1 MNFGIIK
8 RTVGFMLL
16 FEALF
21 FFVPLITA
29 AIYWEKAFFTFLF
42 CIGICAALGGLCVIG
57 KPKSDKIYA
66 KEGFVITAL
75 CWIVLS
81 LFGCLPFVLS
91 ASTKLSFID
100 ALFETVSGFSTTG
113 ATIFPDGA
121 TIENLPRS
129 ILMWRS
135 FTHWIGG
142 MGVLVL
148 IMAFLPLSG
157 ARNMHIM
164 KAESPGPTV
173 GKLVPKVK
181 TTAKILYIIY
191 AALTILQFI
200 FMICGGM
207 PIFDAITT
215 AFATAGTGG
224 FAIKGDGF
232 AGYNTY
238 LQIVV
243 TVFMLIFSINFNSYY
258 MLFKRRWK
266 EVFTEEVRWFLVIV
280 LVAIS
285 AVTLN
290 VFLSETVNAVGDK
303 MSFGEALK
311 HAAFSVSSIV
321 STTGF
326 STADFNTWP
335 AFSQVI
341 LVLLMFMGACAGST
355 GGGIKV
361 ARFLVLGKSAN
372 AGVGKML
379 HPKQIKHVTIDNRV
393 IEPEVVRSVCGYLV
407 VYAIIFVVS
416 FVIIS
421 LDLGNLNLSAI
432 TQGENGAFATGFT
445 SVAATLNNIGPG
457 LGAVGP
463 AGSFHDFSWWSKLVF
478 IFDMLAGRLEV
489 FPMLVLFAPLTWKKG
504 A

>member
-8 RTVGFMLL
+8 KTIGWMLL
-16 FEALF
+16 FEACF
-21 FFVPLITA
+21 FLVPLITA
-29 AIYWEKAFFTFLF
+29 AVYWEAEFFAFLI
-42 CIGICAALGGLCVIG
+42 CIGICAAVGGLCLIG

-81 LFGCLPFVLS
+81 AFGALPFVM
-91 ASTKLSFID
+91 AGTIPNYVD

-113 ATIFPDGA
+113 ASIIDPAVGV
-121 TIENLPRS
+121 ESLPKCM
-129 ILMWRS
+129 LMWRS
-135 FTHWIGG
+135 FTHWVGG
-142 MGVLVL
+142 MGVLVF

-173 GKLVPKVK
+173 GKLVPKVR

-191 AALTILQFI
+191 GTFTLLEFI
-200 FMICGGM
+200 MLLCGKM
-207 PIFDAITT
+207 PLFDAINT

-224 FAIKGDGF
+224 FAVKNSGF
-232 AGYNTY
+232 AGYNSY

-243 TVFMLIFSINFNSYY
+243 TVFMFIFSINFNAYY
-258 MLFKRRWK
+258 MIVKRKWK
-266 EVFTEEVRWFLVIV
+266 EILTEEIKWFLVIV
-280 LVAIS
+280 VLAIS
-285 AVTLN
+285 AITLN
-290 VFLSETVNAVGDK
+290 VFLTETVNAMGDK
-303 MSFGEALK
+303 MRFGEALK
-311 HAAFSVSSIV
+311 HAAFSVATVV

-326 STADFNTWP
+326 ATEDFSQWP

-341 LVLLMFMGACAGST
+341 LVGLMFMGACAGST

-361 ARFLVLGKSAN
+361 SRLLLLGKSAN
-372 AGVGKML
+372 NEIGKML
-379 HPKQIKHVTIDNRV
+379 HPKQVKRVTMDGRV
-393 IEPEVVRSVCGYLV
+393 IDEDVVRSILGYMIAYV
-407 VYAIIFVVS
+407 TIFIIS
-416 FVIIS
+416 FAIIS
-421 LDLGNLNLSAI
+421 LDLDNLSH
-432 TQGENGAFATGFT
+432 GNSSAFATGFT
-445 SVAATLNNIGPG
+445 AVTATLNNIGPG

-478 IFDMLAGRLEV
+478 IFDMLAGRLEI
-489 FPMLVLFAPLTWKKG
+489 FPMLLLFAPLTWKKG

>member
-8 RTVGFMLL
+8 KTIGYMLL
-16 FEALF
+16 FEAVF
-21 FFVPLITA
+21 FLVPLITA
-29 AIYWEKAFFTFLF
+29 AIYWEKVFFTFLF
-42 CIGICAALGGLCVIG
+42 CIGICAALGGLCLIG
-57 KPKSDKIYA
+57 KLKSDKIYA

-91 ASTKLSFID
+91 GSTKLSFVD
-100 ALFETVSGFSTTG
+100 ALFETVSGFTTTG
-113 ATIFPDGA
+113 ATIFPDGV
-121 TIENLPRS
+121 TVENLPKS

-142 MGVLVL
+142 MGVLVF

-173 GKLVPKVK
+173 GKLVPRVR

-191 AALTILQFI
+191 AAFTLLEFI
-200 FMICGGM
+200 FLLCGGTSL
-207 PIFDAITT
+207 FDAINI

-224 FAIKGDGF
+224 FAIKADGF

-238 LQIVV
+238 QQIVV

-258 MLFKRRWK
+258 MLIKRRWK
-266 EVFTEEVRWFLVIV
+266 EIFTEEVRWFLIIV
-280 LVAIS
+280 TVAIT

-290 VFLSETVNAVGDK
+290 VFLTETVNAVGEQ

-311 HAAFSVSSIV
+311 HAAFSVASVV

-326 STADFNTWP
+326 ATEDFNTWP
-335 AFSQVI
+335 ALSHVI
-341 LVLLMFMGACAGST
+341 LIGLMFMGACAGST

-361 ARFLVLGKSAN
+361 SRLMLLGKSAN
-372 AGVGKML
+372 NEFGKML
-379 HPKQIKHVTIDNRV
+379 HPKQIKHVTMDGRV
-393 IEPEVVRSVCGYLV
+393 VDEEVVRSVLGYMV
-407 VYAIIFVVS
+407 AYVIIFALS
-416 FVIIS
+416 FLIIS
-421 LDLGNLNLSAI
+421 LDLGNSNLNHAGSG
-432 TQGENGAFATGFT
+432 QFATGFT
-445 SVAATLNNIGPG
+445 SVLATLNNIGPG